1 MDNNKKNNRKGYWL
15 VLLLTT
21 IGVIIDQATK
31 FYIHYQFQVRSCAN
45 CLRQL
50 LNVGGNYGPFK
61 VVVGRGLE
69 IIPHFFYVTE
79 VHNTGGAWGIFS
91 SHIAILTLISF
102 TVILFLIYML
112 FKEKHI
118 GPLAIAYYSLLIAGI
133 AGNFIDRLFNG
144 YVIDFLNFYLLGY
157 DYPVFNI
164 ADIFIVVGIM
174 LLIFELIRGEIND
187 YHSKRQ

>member
-1 MDNNKKNNRKGYWL
+1 MDKKNNRKGYWL

-21 IGVIIDQATK
+21 IGLILDQVTK
-31 FYIHYQFQVRSCAN
+31 YFIHYQFQLSS
-45 CLRQL
+45 LKHL
-50 LNVGGNYGPFK
+50 LNVGGNYGPFS

-79 VHNTGGAWGIFS
+79 VHNTGGAWGLLS
-91 SHIAILTLISF
+91 SHITILTLVSF

-112 FKEKHI
+112 FKEKQLGALTI
-118 GPLAIAYYSLLIAGI
+118 TYYSFLIAGI

-144 YVIDFLNFYLLGY
+144 YVIDFLNFYLFGY
-157 DYPVFNI
+157 DYPVFNV
-164 ADIFIVVGIM
+164 ADILIVVGIM
-174 LLIFELIRGEIND
+174 LIIFDLIRGEIND